1 MFCVLNVVCAYYII
15 VPLCWDINPVI
26 MYPNHVNDVDQ
37 YQECIGCFNNIVRCK
52 QRTCNTTQY
61 IFHRTNFSYSQYK
74 GVLCSFIILFSCSES
89 LLATT
94 SCSWL
99 LHPNSFPLA
108 YLSISHI
115 NARSLYMCGTDFKS
129 NRTQSDEID
138 SALFLQY
145 RFDNICVSEKW
156 LQSNIAC
163 ENININHYR

>member
-1 MFCVLNVVCAYYII
+1 
-15 VPLCWDINPVI
+15 

-74 GVLCSFIILFSCSES
+74 GVLCSVIILFSCSES

-163 ENININHYR
+163 ESTTIDSWNNSGYEGVAIYEADYLL